1 MSFART
7 VALLIVIAMLALPG
21 VPGADRPTGGMNWI
35 CLAYGALAG
44 ASLMTGSVV
53 GAVSLC
59 LSAARSGCFG

>member
-1 MSFART
+1 MTFERI
-7 VALLIVIAMLALPG
+7 VALLIAIAMLSLPG
-21 VPGADRPTGGMNWI
+21 VPGAGRPIGGTNWI